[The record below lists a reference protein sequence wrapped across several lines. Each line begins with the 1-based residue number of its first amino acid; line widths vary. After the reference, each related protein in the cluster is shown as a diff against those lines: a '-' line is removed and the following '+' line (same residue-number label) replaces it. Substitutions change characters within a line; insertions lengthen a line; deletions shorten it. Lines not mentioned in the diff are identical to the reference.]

1 MTTDQQ
7 PPARIPAGA
16 GEMYFERGRSTL
28 RTGGIDAQETARSLF
43 HEAVRAAGSPMLWRV
58 AEATVDIPDQAA
70 YWMSRAVLSESE
82 PGGMTVDPNCLGI
95 LGGTD
100 GDPLVQNWSIAVRSE
115 DRERAL
121 AALTTAAETRLWAV
135 FEDGREVPADEAEDF
150 FCDTD
155 LYNPNHIGIDGTTT
169 SVWMDC
175 KGGIMPLMARTM
187 LRIVR
192 DELRK
197 AGVRTAHLH
206 SPAPATPG

>member
-1 MTTDQQ
+1 MTTNQQ
-7 PPARIPAGA
+7 PPAQIPRGA

-43 HEAVRAAGSPMLWRV
+43 NEAVLAAGSPMLWWV
-58 AEATVDIPDQAA
+58 AEATVDIPAQAA

-82 PGGMTVDPNCLGI
+82 PGGITVDPDCLGI

-115 DRERAL
+115 DHERAFT
-121 AALTTAAETRLWAV
+121 ALTTAAETRLWAV

-150 FCDTD
+150 ICDND
-155 LYNPNHIGIDGTTT
+155 LYNPNYVGIDGTTT

-175 KGGIMPLMARTM
+175 KGGIMPLMACTM
-187 LRIVR
+187 IRIVK

-206 SPAPATPG
+206 SPAPAAMD